1 MMNQQNQQGNQP
13 QRPPYQM
20 PQMRPQNMQGD
31 EIFSRIFVSTTQNF
45 YVFFFN
51 KKFFVKLQDILWGQD
66 NEIPILVGRVQIME

>member
-31 EIFSRIFVSTTQNF
+31 I
-45 YVFFFN
+45 FFN
-51 KKFFVKLQDILWGQD
+51 NTKKVNMLS
-66 NEIPILVGRVQIME
+66 